1 VFVDR
6 ALHIDEST
14 SQGMRVITCPGA
26 SFMNAVKALTSPAVW
41 GSALLLS
48 ALCSFPAMAG
58 LLEKGRAD
66 GLTAGIANEQ
76 PYAYIGTD
84 GKATG
89 ANVEI
94 LKAVLAPLGIS
105 KIETPIT
112 DFGSLVPGLAA
123 GRFDLIGAGLF
134 INPSRCKV
142 IGYSNPVT
150 RSGGAFIVK
159 AGNPLKLHSLKDV
172 AANGKARLATQP
184 GSNQVQEAKDSGIAN
199 ANVVLFDK
207 DTEAMAA
214 LQAGRVDVVYFPDAE
229 IISLVKKANSPAIE
243 RVLPF
248 EQIPDAQGKPS
259 WNYHAYGLP
268 KNDPEFT
275 AAFNE
280 QLAKLRASGELLKI
294 LQKYGYTEN
303 ELPDT
308 SVTAEQRCSL

>member
-1 VFVDR
+1 MKLLKPFS
-6 ALHIDEST
+6 L
-14 SQGMRVITCPGA
+14 
-26 SFMNAVKALTSPAVW
+26 
-41 GSALLLS
+41 SALLGS
-48 ALCSFPAMAG
+48 AVLLNAFAVSPVSAA
-58 LLEKGRAD
+58 LLEKGRTQ

-76 PYAYIGTD
+76 PYAYIDTS
-84 GKATG
+84 GKTVG

-94 LKAVLAPLGIS
+94 LQAILTQLGIT
-105 KIETPIT
+105 KVETPIT
-112 DFGSLVPGLAA
+112 EFGSLVPGLAA

-134 INPSRCKV
+134 INPARCKV

-184 GSNQVQEAKDSGIAN
+184 GSNQVQEAKDSGIAT

-207 DTEAMAA
+207 DTEALAA
-214 LQAGRVDVVYFPDAE
+214 LQADRVDVVYFPDAE
-229 IISLVKKANSPAIE
+229 VISLVRKANSPAIE
-243 RVLPF
+243 RALPF
-248 EQIPDAQGKPS
+248 DQIPDADGKPS

-275 AAFNE
+275 LAFNE

-303 ELPDT
+303 ELPPVD
-308 SVTAEQRCSL
+308 VTAEQRCNR

>member
-1 VFVDR
+1 MKRTSLVSLP
-6 ALHIDEST
+6 ALIGSLCLLTGLWST
-14 SQGMRVITCPGA
+14 SSV
-26 SFMNAVKALTSPAVW
+26 
-41 GSALLLS
+41 
-48 ALCSFPAMAG
+48 AG
-58 LLEKGRAD
+58 LLEKGRSS

-84 GKATG
+84 GQVTG
-89 ANVEI
+89 ANVEV
-94 LKAVLAPLGIS
+94 LKAVLAPLGITH
-105 KIETPIT
+105 IETPIT

-123 GRFDLIGAGLF
+123 KRFDLIGAGLF
-134 INPSRCKV
+134 INPQRCKV

-172 AANGKARLATQP
+172 AQNGKARLATQP

-207 DTEAMAA
+207 DTEALAA
-214 LQAGRVDVVYFPDAE
+214 LEADRVDVVYFPDAE
-229 IISLVKKANSPAIE
+229 IISLLKKANSPTIE
-243 RVLPF
+243 RALPY
-248 EQIPDAQGKPS
+248 EQIPDAEGKPT

-268 KNDPEFT
+268 KNDPEFIQ
-275 AAFNE
+275 AFNA

-303 ELPDT
+303 ELAPADI
-308 SVTAEQRCSL
+308 TADQRCAL

>member
-1 VFVDR
+1 
-6 ALHIDEST
+6 
-14 SQGMRVITCPGA
+14 M
-26 SFMNAVKALTSPAVW
+26 KAIKPLS
-41 GSALLLS
+41 LS
-48 ALCSFPAMAG
+48 ALIGSAVLLNAVLSFPVMAG
-58 LLEKGRAD
+58 LLEKGRTQ

-89 ANVEI
+89 ANVEVLQAI
-94 LKAVLAPLGIS
+94 LTPLGIT

-134 INPSRCKV
+134 INPARCKV

-184 GSNQVQEAKDSGIAN
+184 GSNQVQEAKDSGIATS
-199 ANVVLFDK
+199 NVVLFDK
-207 DTEAMAA
+207 DTEALAA
-214 LQAGRVDVVYFPDAE
+214 LEADRVDVVYFPDAE
-229 IISLVKKANSPAIE
+229 VISLIKKANSTAIE
-243 RVLPF
+243 RALPF
-248 EQIPDAQGKPS
+248 NQIPDAQGKPT

-275 AAFNE
+275 LAFNE
-280 QLAKLRASGELLKI
+280 QLAKLRASGELQKI
-294 LQKYGYTEN
+294 LGKYGYTEN
-303 ELPDT
+303 EAPAPD
-308 SVTAEQRCSL
+308 VTAAQRCSL

>member
-1 VFVDR
+1 MKGLKLLSLSV
-6 ALHIDEST
+6 AL
-14 SQGMRVITCPGA
+14 G
-26 SFMNAVKALTSPAVW
+26 F
-41 GSALLLS
+41 ALLLNAVFS
-48 ALCSFPAMAG
+48 ISAMAG
-58 LLEKGRAD
+58 LLEKGRSQ

-84 GKATG
+84 GKVTG

-94 LKAVLAPLGIS
+94 LQAILAPLGIN

-112 DFGSLVPGLAA
+112 EFGSLVPGLAA

-134 INPSRCKV
+134 INTARCKV

-159 AGNPLKLHSLKDV
+159 AGNPLNLHSLKDV

-184 GSNQVQEAKDSGIAN
+184 GSNQVQEAKDSGIATG
-199 ANVVLFDK
+199 NVVLFDK
-207 DTEAMAA
+207 DTEALAA
-214 LQAGRVDVVYFPDAE
+214 LEAGRVDVVYFPDAE
-229 IISLVKKANSPAIE
+229 IIGLLKKANSPTIE
-243 RVLPF
+243 RALPF
-248 EQIPDAQGKPS
+248 NQIPDAEGKPT

-275 AAFNE
+275 QAFNE

-303 ELPDT
+303 ELPPADI
-308 SVTAEQRCSL
+308 TAEQRCNR

>member
-1 VFVDR
+1 MKGLKLLSLSV
-6 ALHIDEST
+6 AL
-14 SQGMRVITCPGA
+14 
-26 SFMNAVKALTSPAVW
+26 
-41 GSALLLS
+41 GSALLLNAVFS
-48 ALCSFPAMAG
+48 VSAMAG
-58 LLEKGRAD
+58 LLEKGRSQ

-84 GKATG
+84 GKVTG

-94 LKAVLAPLGIS
+94 LQAILAPLGIS

-112 DFGSLVPGLAA
+112 EFGSLVPGLAA

-134 INPSRCKV
+134 INTARCKV

-159 AGNPLKLHSLKDV
+159 AGNPLNLHSLKDV

-184 GSNQVQEAKDSGIAN
+184 GSNQVQEAKDSGIATG
-199 ANVVLFDK
+199 NVVLFDK
-207 DTEAMAA
+207 DTEALAA
-214 LQAGRVDVVYFPDAE
+214 LEAGRVDVVYFPDAE
-229 IISLVKKANSPAIE
+229 IIGLVKKANSPSIE
-243 RVLPF
+243 RALPF
-248 EQIPDAQGKPS
+248 NQIPDAEGKPT

-275 AAFNE
+275 QAFNE

-303 ELPDT
+303 ELPPAD
-308 SVTAEQRCSL
+308 VTAEQRCNR

>member
-1 VFVDR
+1 
-6 ALHIDEST
+6 
-14 SQGMRVITCPGA
+14 M
-26 SFMNAVKALTSPAVW
+26 KATHPLSL
-41 GSALLLS
+41 SALLGS
-48 ALCSFPAMAG
+48 AFLLNAVFSFSAVAG
-58 LLEKGRAD
+58 LLEKGRTQ

-89 ANVEI
+89 ANVEVLQAI
-94 LKAVLAPLGIS
+94 LTPLGIT

-134 INPSRCKV
+134 INPARCKV

-184 GSNQVQEAKDSGIAN
+184 GSNQVQEAKDSGIATG
-199 ANVVLFDK
+199 NVVLFDK
-207 DTEAMAA
+207 DTEALAA
-214 LQAGRVDVVYFPDAE
+214 LEADRVDVVYFPDAE
-229 IISLVKKANSPAIE
+229 VISLVKKANSTAIE
-243 RVLPF
+243 RALPF
-248 EQIPDAQGKPS
+248 DQIPDAQGKPT

-275 AAFNE
+275 LAFNE
-280 QLAKLRASGELLKI
+280 QLAKLRASGELQKI
-294 LQKYGYTEN
+294 LGKYGYTEN
-303 ELPDT
+303 EAPAPD
-308 SVTAEQRCSL
+308 VTAAQRCSL

>member
-1 VFVDR
+1 
-6 ALHIDEST
+6 
-14 SQGMRVITCPGA
+14 M
-26 SFMNAVKALTSPAVW
+26 KALNPVSLSAAL
-41 GSALLLS
+41 GSALLLN
-48 ALCSFPAMAG
+48 AVLSFPALAG
-58 LLEKGRAD
+58 LLEKGRTN

-84 GKATG
+84 GKVTG
-89 ANVEI
+89 ANVEVLQAI
-94 LKAVLAPLGIS
+94 LTPLGIT

-134 INPSRCKV
+134 INTARCKV

-172 AANGKARLATQP
+172 AASGKARLATQP
-184 GSNQVQEAKDSGIAN
+184 GTNQVQEAKDSGIATN
-199 ANVVLFDK
+199 NVVLFDK
-207 DTEAMAA
+207 DTEALAA
-214 LQAGRVDVVYFPDAE
+214 LEADRVDVVYFPDAE
-229 IISLVKKANSPAIE
+229 IISLVKKANSTSIE
-243 RVLPF
+243 RALPF
-248 EQIPDAQGKPS
+248 DQIPDTQGKPT

-275 AAFNE
+275 LAFNE

-303 ELPDT
+303 ELPDAGI
-308 SVTAEQRCSL
+308 TAAQRCNP

>member
-1 VFVDR
+1 
-6 ALHIDEST
+6 
-14 SQGMRVITCPGA
+14 
-26 SFMNAVKALTSPAVW
+26 MNALKPLSLPAVF

-48 ALCSFPAMAG
+48 ALCSFPALAG

-94 LKAVLAPLGIS
+94 LKAVLAPLGIN

-184 GSNQVQEAKDSGIAN
+184 GSNQVQEAKDSGIAS

-207 DTEAMAA
+207 DTEALAA
-214 LQAGRVDVVYFPDAE
+214 LQADRVDVVYFPDAE
-229 IISLVKKANSPAIE
+229 IISLVKKANSPTIE
-243 RVLPF
+243 RALPY
-248 EQIPDAQGKPS
+248 EQIPDAQGKPT

-268 KNDPEFT
+268 KNDPAFT

-294 LQKYGYTEN
+294 LEKYGYTEN

>member
-1 VFVDR
+1 MKGLKPLSLSV
-6 ALHIDEST
+6 ALGST
-14 SQGMRVITCPGA
+14 LLL
-26 SFMNAVKALTSPAVW
+26 NAVFSV
-41 GSALLLS
+41 S
-48 ALCSFPAMAG
+48 AMAG
-58 LLEKGRAD
+58 LLEKGRSQ

-84 GKATG
+84 GKVTG

-94 LKAVLAPLGIS
+94 LQAILAPLGIS

-112 DFGSLVPGLAA
+112 EFGSLVPGLAA

-134 INPSRCKV
+134 INTARCKV

-159 AGNPLKLHSLKDV
+159 AGNPLNLHSLKDV

-184 GSNQVQEAKDSGIAN
+184 GSNQVQEAKDSGIATG
-199 ANVVLFDK
+199 NVVLFDK
-207 DTEAMAA
+207 DTEALAA
-214 LQAGRVDVVYFPDAE
+214 LEAGRVDVVYFPDAE
-229 IISLVKKANSPAIE
+229 IIGLVKKANSPTIE
-243 RVLPF
+243 RALPF
-248 EQIPDAQGKPS
+248 NQIPDAEGKPT

-275 AAFNE
+275 QAFNE

-303 ELPDT
+303 ELPPAD
-308 SVTAEQRCSL
+308 VTAEQRCNR

>member
-1 VFVDR
+1 MKR
-6 ALHIDEST
+6 TST
-14 SQGMRVITCPGA
+14 VS
-26 SFMNAVKALTSPAVW
+26 
-41 GSALLLS
+41 LS
-48 ALCSFPAMAG
+48 ALVGSLFLLSGLWSASATAG
-58 LLEKGRAD
+58 LLEKGRTS

-84 GKATG
+84 GQVTG
-89 ANVEI
+89 ANIEI

-123 GRFDLIGAGLF
+123 KRFDLIGAGLF
-134 INPSRCKV
+134 INPQRCKV

-172 AANGKARLATQP
+172 AQNGKARLATQP
-184 GSNQVQEAKDSGIAN
+184 GSNQVQEAKDSGIAT

-207 DTEAMAA
+207 DTEALAA
-214 LQAGRVDVVYFPDAE
+214 LEADRVDVVYFPDAE
-229 IISLVKKANSPAIE
+229 IIGLLKKANSPAIE
-243 RVLPF
+243 RALPF
-248 EQIPDAQGKPS
+248 QQIADGQGKPT

-275 AAFNE
+275 QAFDA

-303 ELPDT
+303 ELPPADI
-308 SVTAEQRCSL
+308 TADQRCAL

>member
-1 VFVDR
+1 MKG
-6 ALHIDEST
+6 LKTLS
-14 SQGMRVITCPGA
+14 
-26 SFMNAVKALTSPAVW
+26 LPAVL
-41 GSALLLS
+41 GSAVLLNALFSLS
-48 ALCSFPAMAG
+48 ASAG
-58 LLEKGRAD
+58 LLEKGRTQ

-84 GKATG
+84 GKTVG

-94 LKAVLAPLGIS
+94 LQAILGNLGIS

-112 DFGSLVPGLAA
+112 EFGSLVPGLAA

-134 INPSRCKV
+134 INPARCKV

-172 AANGKARLATQP
+172 ATNGKARLATQP
-184 GSNQVQEAKDSGIAN
+184 GSNQVQEAKDSGIAT

-207 DTEAMAA
+207 DTEALAA

-243 RVLPF
+243 RALPF
-248 EQIPDAQGKPS
+248 DQIPDAEGKPT

-275 AAFNE
+275 LAFNE
-280 QLAKLRASGELLKI
+280 QLARLRASGELLKI

-303 ELPDT
+303 ELPPAD
-308 SVTAEQRCSL
+308 VTAEQRCNR